1 MALGGIIGIVGLISF
16 IWIVYDILVNQK
28 RMNTAHKVL
37 WIVLGFFFSIIT
49 AIVYY
54 FVIKSKCCKKR

>member
-1 MALGGIIGIVGLISF
+1 MALGGIIGIIGLVAF
-16 IWIVYDILVNQK
+16 IWVVYDVLTNQK
-28 RMNTAHKVL
+28 KMNTGHKVL

-54 FVIKSKCCKKR
+54 FMVKK